1 MEPLGDKRF
10 RFGEFELDCARR
22 SLTREGNAID
32 LKAKSFDLL
41 YILVANRGKIL
52 TKNELLD
59 LVWPDQF
66 VEENNLTVQISALR
80 RALGDSTANP
90 RFIATIPGKGYT
102 FRAEVTEIGVP
113 EVVIERKEVTRIVR
127 HEETIE
133 EIVEDDD
140 ATIPEGQL
148 ALPAAT
154 GNTNLGWG
162 YRWGPIAAIATAALL
177 IAGVGAMLLA
187 ERFGWISSGTQQ
199 PLRLQ
204 RLTTFADVGVATVT
218 PDGTIAVFSRL
229 EPGGESLWLRD
240 IETGG
245 QQMIRQP
252 DDINFIGLAVSPDGR
267 YIYAT
272 TFAENRVNPRL
283 IRLPLLGGA
292 EEEIANIATGGAVS
306 FSPTGDRIAFTESR
320 SSLRQTHL
328 YVSGPDGSDKRLI
341 SAGNDGERSFPNF
354 SVNSVAWSPDGG
366 TIAAAVV
373 EKGERSESFIV
384 IIDPVNGSERRLP
397 GGGWDMIDHVTWLDS
412 GTVAF
417 VAYTLEPYAGQI
429 WSISTATGQTVRL
442 TNDLSSYSWLAAAG
456 GKMVS
461 VQRNP
466 ISEISSARFDADA
479 AQIVPRQLLKET
491 GYIDTVAYTSDGRII
506 YSSSSSGKREIWR
519 MDRDGSERTQLT
531 SGANLAF
538 GISVSPRDG
547 SIVFG
552 ASEQGRYRLR
562 ITDADG
568 KNMRNLTDAD
578 DELFPRFSPD
588 GGHVYF
594 QSGLNDRVL
603 RAMRFSFSGRT
614 TSELYRGYAK
624 FPIVSPDGGTVAFYF
639 MDTNADGLWK
649 IGLVPSGGGEI
660 ERRIDFPRSVESRRM
675 AWHPNGEFIGQLFT
689 EGAQIGLLLLPVD
702 GGPAKEIRGL
712 GAGTGTW
719 FDWSPGGDELLIST
733 TQNTSDVVVL
743 SPGK

>member
-32 LKAKSFDLL
+32 LKAKAFDLL
-41 YILVANRGKIL
+41 SILVANRGKVL

-102 FRAEVTEIGVP
+102 FLADVIEIGIP
-113 EVVIERKEVTRIVR
+113 EIVIERKEVTRIVR
-127 HEETIE
+127 HEETVE
-133 EIVEDDD
+133 EIVEDED
-140 ATIPEGQL
+140 PNVLGVRS
-148 ALPAAT
+148 ALPAAPVDAS
-154 GNTNLGWG
+154 LAWG
-162 YRWGPIAAIATAALL
+162 YRWGPIAAIATAVLL
-177 IAGVGAMLLA
+177 ITSIGAMLVA
-187 ERFGWISSGTQQ
+187 ERFGWISSGEQQ
-199 PLRLQ
+199 EFRLQ
-204 RLTTFADVGVATVT
+204 RLTTYSDVGVVTIT
-218 PDGTIAVFSRL
+218 PDGNLAVFSRL

-292 EEEIANIATGGAVS
+292 EEEIGNIATGGAVS

-328 YVSGPDGSDKRLI
+328 YVSSPDGSDKRLV

-354 SVNSVAWSPDGG
+354 SVNPVAFSPDGN

-373 EKGERSESFIV
+373 EKRERAESFIV

-397 GGGWDMIDHVTWLDS
+397 GGGWDMIDHVTWLDN

-429 WSISTATGQTVRL
+429 WSISTATGRTARL
-442 TNDLSSYSWLAAAG
+442 TNDLSSYSWLAAGG
-456 GKMVS
+456 GKVVS

-466 ISEISSARFDADA
+466 ISEIAVAGFEANADRLA
-479 AQIVPRQLLKET
+479 PRQLLKET

-519 MDRDGSERTQLT
+519 MDRDGSERKQLT
-531 SGANLAF
+531 AGANLAF

-562 ITDADG
+562 VTDADG
-568 KNMRNLTDAD
+568 KNMRNLTEAD

-588 GGHVYF
+588 GEHVYF
-594 QSGLNDRVL
+594 QNGLNDRVL
-603 RAMRFSFSGRT
+603 KAMRFSFAGRT
-614 TSELYRGYAK
+614 TTELYPGYAK
-624 FPIVSPDGGTVAFYF
+624 FPIVSPDGETVAFYF
-639 MDTNADGLWK
+639 MDAAADGLWK
-649 IGLVPSGGGEI
+649 IGLVPSGGGELERKI
-660 ERRIDFPRSVESRRM
+660 EFPRSVESRRM
-675 AWHPNGEFIGQLFT
+675 AWHPKGNFIGQLFSD
-689 EGAQIGLLLLPVD
+689 GSRIGLLLLPVD
-702 GGPAKEIRGL
+702 GGPAKEVLGL
-712 GAGTGTW
+712 GTGTGTW

-733 TQNTSDVVVL
+733 TQNTSDIVVL